1 MYPGS
6 RPTPKHPG
14 QVVDG
19 FFGYP
24 RKRRKRSRNGM
35 VALDVSL
42 DGGPKANLVKL
53 VVVLARL
60 LKLLGIPSR
69 TIVSSLLLNVGDSPS
84 LPLRA

>member
-1 MYPGS
+1 M
-6 RPTPKHPG
+6 
-14 QVVDG
+14 VV
-19 FFGYP
+19 
-24 RKRRKRSRNGM
+24 
-35 VALDVSL
+35 LDVSL

-84 LPLRA
+84 LPLRS